1 VMQRGE
7 IVLSGRQSEMD
18 ETAVRAYLTV

>member
-7 IVLSGRQSEMD
+7 VVLSGRQSEMD
-18 ETAVRAYLTV
+18 EAAVRAYLTV